1 MAQISV
7 EIICLPGSLLRG
19 NLHCGRHN
27 LSWALYFAATRL
39 SLLVAV
45 LAARTHAR

>member
-19 NLHCGRHN
+19 NLQITVKH
-27 LSWALYFAATRL
+27 
-39 SLLVAV
+39 LLHLLQLTVSAKGS
-45 LAARTHAR
+45 RFR